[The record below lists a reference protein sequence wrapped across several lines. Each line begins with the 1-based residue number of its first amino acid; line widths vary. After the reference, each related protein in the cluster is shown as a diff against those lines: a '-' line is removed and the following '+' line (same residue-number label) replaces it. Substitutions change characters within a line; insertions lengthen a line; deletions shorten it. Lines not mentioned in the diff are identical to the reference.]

1 MDASNQIECLR
12 NAYTAVLNLSGGQ
25 RRGSYIS
32 FEIMIKKK
40 KKTDSLPER
49 MHCKSRNAIVW
60 FRESHELLGVH
71 PWASG
76 LKLLVYCEPCAGL

>member
-32 FEIMIKKK
+32 FEIMIKKN
-40 KKTDSLPER
+40 TVSLPER

-71 PWASG
+71 PLASG
-76 LKLLVYCEPCAGL
+76 LKLLVYCELCAGL